1 MLPAVLAV
9 ALLAQAPPSPIFFS
23 DAATRWRLEFQHHRR
38 PAGEYHMPEI
48 MGSGIAILDFDGDGD
63 EDVFFVDSGGPSRL
77 FRNDGGGRFVDV
89 TARAGITLP
98 AKSYAM
104 GATAGDFDGDGDP
117 DLYVTAYGPSR
128 LFVNQGD
135 GSFRDGTA
143 AAGLEIDSW
152 TVSAAFADADLDG
165 DLDLYVGHYVDFSPD
180 NNPPCGLADK
190 GLRSYCHPE
199 VYRGLPDRYFENRG
213 DGTFVDATVA
223 AGFGVAKGK
232 ALGVLF
238 SDFDLDGDPDL
249 YVANDMEANFLFENQ
264 GPGPNLGKFTEVA
277 MLAGAALS
285 ERGQPEASMGLEA
298 GDLDGDGRFEIMTTH
313 LDFQTN
319 AVYRSRSGL
328 IFADARHAFKL
339 GEPSFK
345 FVGFGL
351 AFADFDQDG
360 LTDIAIANGHIVH
373 NIDAYGIGSAFRQ
386 RNQLF
391 RGTPTNRFEELLTA
405 TGLDA
410 VRPSRGLAIGDL
422 DGDGD
427 LDLVITNNDEPA
439 EVYENVSPGAGNF
452 LAIELDQPGQNR
464 HAIGARLELTAP
476 GLRRQVRE
484 VRTASSYAS
493 QNARAAHF
501 GLAGADKADLVVKW
515 PGGGTWTVRGVAGG
529 RRVRGVA
536 P

>member
-1 MLPAVLAV
+1 MMLPVVLAL
-9 ALLAQAPPSPIFFS
+9 ALLAQAPASPIRFA
-23 DAATRWRLEFQHHRR
+23 DAAARWGLEFQHHRR
-38 PAGEYHMPEI
+38 PSGEFPMPEI
-48 MGSGIAILDFDGDGD
+48 MGSGLAVLDYDGDGD

-77 FRNDGGGRFVDV
+77 FRNEGGGRFVDV
-89 TARAGITLP
+89 TVGSGIVLP
-98 AKSYAM
+98 ARSYAM
-104 GATAGDFDGDGDP
+104 GVTAGDYDGDGDP

-135 GSFRDGTA
+135 GTFRDGTA
-143 AAGLEIDSW
+143 VAGLEIDSW

-264 GPGPNLGKFTEVA
+264 GPGPILGKFTEVA

-351 AFADFDQDG
+351 AFADFDHDG
-360 LTDIAIANGHIVH
+360 LTDITIANGHIVH
-373 NIDAYGIGSAFRQ
+373 NIDAYGIGSTFRQ
-386 RNQLF
+386 RNQVF
-391 RGTPTNRFEELLTA
+391 RGTATNRFEELTA

-410 VRPSRGLAIGDL
+410 VRPSRGLAVGDL

-427 LDLVITNNDEPA
+427 LDLVITNNDELA
-439 EVYENVSPGAGNF
+439 EVYENLSPGAGSF
-452 LAIELDQPGQNR
+452 LAVELEGPGHNR

-501 GLAGADKADLVVKW
+501 GLAGADKAELVVKW

-529 RRVRGVA
+529 WRVRGVA